1 MVPCSGFQA
10 SQPLMAHE
18 IWQMKQASRKEVI
31 GKTIFCFMCSTVKQV
46 FERTADVPLLQNWT
60 TGVRG
65 NLGLQRPLGGGES
78 QDPLEQ
84 NPLEKEFGGKWMV
97 FVIDLMLCMK
107 VKYHCG
113 VWWLSA
119 GSTSLL
125 NAITR

>member
-18 IWQMKQASRKEVI
+18 IWQMKQASRKEVT
-31 GKTIFCFMCSTVKQV
+31 GKTIFCIMCSTVKQV

-60 TGVRG
+60 AGVRG

-84 NPLEKEFGGKWMV
+84 NPLEEEFDGKWLI
-97 FVIDLMLCMK
+97 FCKRPD
-107 VKYHCG
+107 
-113 VWWLSA
+113 
-119 GSTSLL
+119 TL
-125 NAITR
+125 NEGEIPLWGLVAVSRLHFIT